1 MFEKEPPISLLA
13 NALPLLVNSNVQSN
27 ILMLL
32 EWAVP
37 NSLTKTFVCRLE
49 GRWNQYRFYFWLL
62 SAASKLCTVQLDC
75 LCSCLSLLTFIY
87 LFIFPKSALAP
98 VGIHVQSQVTNLY
111 DGSVALAVV
120 RKSCND
126 YDGSW
131 WFLCKPI
138 PCAVLLCFLILLSSH
153 FDFHVIYLGL
163 HFRAFSLS
171 FCFSN
176 CWYIFCARG
185 HHLAH
190 INSFIN
196 FPGTLIGADKKGIC

>member
-87 LFIFPKSALAP
+87 LFFLNLLWHQWVSMSSHKSP
-98 VGIHVQSQVTNLY
+98 T
-111 DGSVALAVV
+111 
-120 RKSCND
+120 CMM
-126 YDGSW
+126 
-131 WFLCKPI
+131 
-138 PCAVLLCFLILLSSH
+138 VLLHWQWWGNPAMTMMALGGFSANPSHVLCCSVFWSSWVVILISMSYTLDCISELS
-153 FDFHVIYLGL
+153 V
-163 HFRAFSLS
+163 
-171 FCFSN
+171 
-176 CWYIFCARG
+176 
-185 HHLAH
+185 
-190 INSFIN
+190 
-196 FPGTLIGADKKGIC
+196 